1 MDHRIRSLSAVDMPT
16 DQVGRSS
23 GRVRSDAQ
31 GAGEARRT
39 VVRSAAQGP
48 LLGLPAMVTTHRRTA
63 AHLLVDC
70 LAAEGCEYVFSV
82 PGEETMDILD
92 ALSDHTSVRHITTR
106 HEQGA
111 AFMAD
116 VYGRLTGRAA
126 VAMATL
132 GPGATNLVTGIA
144 DAHLDRAPMVAITGQ
159 ASSDKLHKEAH
170 QVVDIVQMFAPVT
183 KWSARVQRVE
193 AIPEIVRKAFRV
205 ATLEKPGPTHVELP
219 ENLAAMAVEDDAAP
233 LLPGRTYFPEPT
245 DEAIAHAAD
254 LIARSER
261 PLILAGNGVL
271 RRRAAGGLRALARG
285 LHVPVAVTF
294 MGKGAVDDRSH
305 LSLMAVG
312 LQARDHVL
320 SGFDR
325 ADLVVCIGYDL
336 VEYGPA
342 RWNPD
347 GRKRIVHI
355 DTQPAEVDAQYRP
368 EVELIGDIDGTLQ
381 RLLAAVQ
388 PRGISGR
395 DAGERHEARE
405 TLVHADLRTALLAD
419 LESGAASEAMP
430 ITPQRAIADLRAAL
444 GPEDIVVSDVGAH
457 KVWVARLY
465 QAYEPNTVIISN
477 GFAAMGIALPGAIAA
492 KLVHPDRKVVALCGD
507 GGFLMN
513 SQELET
519 ATRIKANVTAV
530 VWRDDGYGLID
541 WKQRNEFGRPF
552 AVEFGNP
559 DFVDF
564 ARSFGIAGFRPE
576 SAADLLPTLRRALDV
591 DGPSLVEIPID
602 YRENLR
608 LTDRLGALAGS

>member
-1 MDHRIRSLSAVDMPT
+1 
-16 DQVGRSS
+16 
-23 GRVRSDAQ
+23 
-31 GAGEARRT
+31 
-39 VVRSAAQGP
+39 
-48 LLGLPAMVTTHRRTA
+48 VTTRTA
-63 AHLLVDC
+63 AQLLVEC
-70 LAAEGCEYVFSV
+70 LIAEGCEYVFSV

-92 ALSDHTSVRHITTR
+92 ALGAVASGRGAADRGPRHITTR

-126 VAMATL
+126 VALATL
-132 GPGATNLVTGIA
+132 GPGATNLLTGIA

-170 QVVDIVQMFAPVT
+170 QVVDIVRMFEPVT
-183 KWSARVQRVE
+183 KWNTRVERVE

-205 ATLEKPGPTHVELP
+205 ALLEKPGPTHIELP
-219 ENLAAMAVEDDAAP
+219 ENVAATKVAAEAAP
-233 LLPGRTYFPEPT
+233 LVPGKTYFPEPT

-254 LIARSER
+254 LIATSQR
-261 PLILAGNGVL
+261 PIVLAGNGVL
-271 RRRAAGGLRALARG
+271 RRQASAELRAFARG
-285 LHVPVAVTF
+285 LHVPVAATF
-294 MGKGAVDDRSH
+294 MGKGAMDDRSH

-325 ADLVVCIGYDL
+325 SDLVICVGYDL
-336 VEYGPA
+336 VEYAPA

-368 EVELIGDIDGTLQ
+368 EVELIGDIDGSLR
-381 RLLAAVQ
+381 RLLTAVQ

-405 TLVHADLRTALLAD
+405 TLVHADLRTALLEELAA
-419 LESGAASEAMP
+419 GASSEALP
-430 ITPQRAIADLRAAL
+430 ITPQKAIADLREAL

-477 GFAAMGIALPGAIAA
+477 GFAAMGISVPGAIAA
-492 KLVHPDRKVVALCGD
+492 KLVHPDRRVVALCGD

-519 ATRIKANVTAV
+519 AKRIGANITVV

-552 AVEFGNP
+552 GVEFGNP
-559 DFVDF
+559 DFV
-564 ARSFGIAGFRPE
+564 AYAESFGIAGFRPS

-591 DGPSLVEIPID
+591 DGPALVEVPID

-608 LTDRLGALAGS
+608 LTEHLGALAGA

>member
-1 MDHRIRSLSAVDMPT
+1 MA
-16 DQVGRSS
+16 
-23 GRVRSDAQ
+23 
-31 GAGEARRT
+31 
-39 VVRSAAQGP
+39 
-48 LLGLPAMVTTHRRTA
+48 TTERRTA

-92 ALSDHTSVRHITTR
+92 ALSDHVSVRHITTR

-126 VAMATL
+126 VAMGTL

-144 DAHLDRAPMVAITGQ
+144 DAFLDRAPMVAITGQ
-159 ASSDKLHKEAH
+159 ASSEKLHKEAH
-170 QVVDIVQMFAPVT
+170 QVVDIVGMLAPVT
-183 KWSARVQRVE
+183 KWNTSVQRIG
-193 AIPEIVRKAFRV
+193 AIPEIVRKAFRT
-205 ATLEKPGPTHVELP
+205 ATLEKPGPTHIELS
-219 ENLAAMAVEDDAAP
+219 ENLAAMAVEPEAVP
-233 LLPGRTYFPEPT
+233 LRPGKTYFPEPT

-254 LIARSER
+254 LIAASER
-261 PLILAGNGVL
+261 PIILAGNGVL
-271 RRRAAGGLRALARG
+271 RRRASAELRAFARG

-294 MGKGAVDDRSH
+294 MGKGAIDDRSH

-325 ADLVVCIGYDL
+325 ADLVICVGYDL
-336 VEYGPA
+336 VEYAPA
-342 RWNPD
+342 GWNPD

-368 EVELIGDIDGTLQ
+368 EVELIGDIDGSLS
-381 RLLAAVQ
+381 RLLTAVL

-405 TLVHADLRTALLAD
+405 TLVHADLRNALLAD
-419 LESGAASEAMP
+419 LEAGATGDGYP
-430 ITPQRAIADLRAAL
+430 ITPQRAIADLREAL
-444 GPEDIVVSDVGAH
+444 GPDDIVVSDVGAH

-477 GFAAMGIALPGAIAA
+477 GFAAMGISLPGAIAA

-519 ATRIKANVTAV
+519 AKRVGANITV
-530 VWRDDGYGLID
+530 VIWRDDGYGLID

-552 AVEFGNP
+552 GVEFGNP
-559 DFVDF
+559 DFV
-564 ARSFGIAGFRPE
+564 AYAQSFGLAGFRPL
-576 SAADLLPTLRRALDV
+576 SAADLLPTLRRALDI
-591 DGPSLVEIPID
+591 DGPAVVEVPID

-608 LTDRLGALAGS
+608 LTERLGALSTT